1 MDIYFFTS
9 HGAIAYRHDE
19 QIPCSGD
26 AVTFENLTPEDYVC
40 LYRRFIYKQEKET
53 CVHIFLEEDNNGR
66 Q

>member
-9 HGAIAYRHDE
+9 HGSIAYRHDE

-26 AVTFENLTPEDYVC
+26 AVTFENLIPEDYRC
-40 LYRRFIYKQEKET
+40 LYRRFIYKREKET
-53 CVHIFLEEDNNGR
+53 CVYIFLEEDNNGR